1 MGSYFNFAYKLLRM
15 PIKIFGF
22 TFSFFE
28 LFMFII
34 VVSIIFMLIG
44 KLMK

>member
-1 MGSYFNFAYKLLRM
+1 MGTYFNAAYKLLRI
-15 PIKIFGF
+15 PITIFGF

-28 LFMFII
+28 IFMFII